1 MLVEATCQV
10 IQSPTNRQIPSNR
23 LRKLIQTLNL
33 PLNPISHL
41 YFRIACAS
49 HDVTKD
55 RLAAHQP
62 ILPIGLS
69 IPLHLR
75 LLLRR
80 RIRSSYHAPS
90 DTTSAN
96 ADSSG
101 CHAHCDSHP
110 RRSHR
115 AAAAFRSR
123 TAQTCWAQARSSQD
137 PTLQPIRH
145 LYIQVVAELRVVAIR
160 NHAALFRQLFHL
172 PHISHTRLLDAG
184 APSCRDAAPSA
195 TPHLPPPLPPASV
208 SRPASPDSG

>member
-137 PTLQPIRH
+137 PTLHPIRH

-160 NHAALFRQLFHL
+160 NHAAIFRQLFHL
-172 PHISHTRLLDAG
+172 PHISHCLLYT
-184 APSCRDAAPSA
+184 SDAADE
-195 TPHLPPPLPPASV
+195 L
-208 SRPASPDSG
+208 